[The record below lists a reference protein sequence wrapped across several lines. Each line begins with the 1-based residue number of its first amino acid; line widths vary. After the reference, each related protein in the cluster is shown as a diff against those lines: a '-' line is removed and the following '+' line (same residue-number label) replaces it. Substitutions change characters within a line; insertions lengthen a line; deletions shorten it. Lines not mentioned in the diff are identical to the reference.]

1 MSETD
6 VQKVKKQFRIFG
18 NSPLLNRAIDIAI
31 RVAKTDASVLIVG
44 ESGAGK
50 DVFSRII
57 HQYSNRK
64 QKKYIAVNCA
74 AIPEGTIESELFGHV
89 KGSFTGAE
97 RDRRGYFAEADNGT
111 IFLDEVGELPY
122 TMQAKLLR
130 VIENGE
136 FLPVGASTAVKVDV
150 RIVAATNVNL
160 LKAVEQGRFR
170 SDLYYR
176 LNQIN
181 ITVPSLR
188 ERQEDIPLLFRYFC
202 SELAEKYNI
211 PRISLSP
218 EAVDYL
224 KTYPWR
230 GNVRELKN
238 IAERISLLEMNRE
251 IDEQRLKTYIPPMER
266 LPIVVQSDS
275 VCNENDDIVNIV
287 LQNKKDIEDL
297 KAEVV
302 RLKSV
307 IVNMFNS
314 STHSPLLSAPLSETD
329 NEMVIDYPEEHTKKP
344 ETVNLRDLEKQAIIA
359 ALERNGGKRSAAA
372 KELGFSE
379 RTLYRKMID
388 YDLNKKK

>member
-1 MSETD
+1 MTETD
-6 VQKVKKQFRIFG
+6 IQKVKRQFRIFG
-18 NSPLLNRAIDIAI
+18 DSPLLNKAIEIAI

-57 HQYSNRK
+57 HQNSDRK

-97 RDRRGYFAEADNGT
+97 RDRKGYFAEADKGT

-130 VIENGE
+130 VLENGE
-136 FLPVGASTAVKVDV
+136 FLPVGASSAVKVDV
-150 RIVAATNVNL
+150 RIIAATNVNL

-181 ITVPSLR
+181 INVPSLR
-188 ERQEDIPLLFRYFC
+188 ERQEDIPILFRFFC
-202 SELAEKYNI
+202 SELADKYNI
-211 PRISLSP
+211 PRISLTP
-218 EAVDYL
+218 QALEYL
-224 KTYPWR
+224 KSYPWR

-238 IAERISLLEMNRE
+238 IAERMSLLEMNRE
-251 IDEQRLKTYIPPMER
+251 VDIQTLKTYIPPIER
-266 LPIVVQSDS
+266 LPVLFKSEEASADASDIIS
-275 VCNENDDIVNIV
+275 IV
-287 LQNKKDIEDL
+287 LQNKKDIEEL
-297 KAEVV
+297 KEEIVK
-302 RLKSV
+302 LKSV
-307 IVNMFNS
+307 VLGMFNS
-314 STHSPLLSAPLSETD
+314 STNTTMINPPSDNRHS
-329 NEMVIDYPEEHTKKP
+329 EMVIDCPEENVKKDTP
-344 ETVNLRDLEKQAIIA
+344 VSLREMEKNAIIA
-359 ALERNGGKRSAAA
+359 ALERNNGKRSAAA

-388 YDLNKKK
+388 YDLNKKQ

>member
-1 MSETD
+1 MTETD
-6 VQKVKKQFRIFG
+6 IQKVKRQFRIFG
-18 NSPLLNRAIDIAI
+18 DSPLLNKAIEIAI

-57 HQYSNRK
+57 HQNSDRK

-97 RDRRGYFAEADNGT
+97 RDRKGYFAEADKGT

-130 VIENGE
+130 VLENGE
-136 FLPVGASTAVKVDV
+136 FLPVGASSAVKVDV
-150 RIVAATNVNL
+150 RIIAATNVNL

-181 ITVPSLR
+181 INVPSLR
-188 ERQEDIPLLFRYFC
+188 ERQEDIPILFRFFC
-202 SELAEKYNI
+202 SELADKYNI
-211 PRISLSP
+211 PRISLTP
-218 EAVDYL
+218 QALEYL
-224 KTYPWR
+224 KSYPWR

-238 IAERISLLEMNRE
+238 IAERMSLLEMNRE
-251 IDEQRLKTYIPPMER
+251 VDIQTLKTYIPPIER
-266 LPIVVQSDS
+266 LPVLFKSEEASADASDIIS
-275 VCNENDDIVNIV
+275 IV
-287 LQNKKDIEDL
+287 LQSKKDIEEL
-297 KAEVV
+297 KEEIV

-307 IVNMFNS
+307 VLGMFNS
-314 STHSPLLSAPLSETD
+314 STNTTMINPPSDNRHS
-329 NEMVIDYPEEHTKKP
+329 EMVIDCPEENVKKDTP
-344 ETVNLRDLEKQAIIA
+344 VSLREMEKNAIIA
-359 ALERNGGKRSAAA
+359 ALERNNGKRSAVA

-388 YDLNKKK
+388 YDLNKKQ

>member
-1 MSETD
+1 MPKVD
-6 VQKVKKQFRIFG
+6 VQTVKKQFRIFG
-18 NSPLLNRAIDIAI
+18 DSPLLNRAIDIAI

-50 DVFSRII
+50 DVFSKII
-57 HQYSNRK
+57 HQNSSRK
-64 QKKYIAVNCA
+64 QRKYIAVNCA

-97 RDRRGYFAEADNGT
+97 KDRRGYFAEADKGT

-136 FLPVGASTAVKVDV
+136 FLPVGASSAVKVDV

-181 ITVPSLR
+181 ISVPSLR
-188 ERQEDIPLLFRYFC
+188 ERKDDIPLLFRYFC
-202 SELAEKYNI
+202 SEISEKYNI
-211 PRISLSP
+211 PRINLSSD
-218 EAVDYL
+218 ALTYL
-224 KTYPWR
+224 SNYPWR
-230 GNVRELKN
+230 GNIRELKN
-238 IAERISLLEMNRE
+238 IAERISLLEMDRE
-251 IDEQRLKTYIPPMER
+251 IDVVKLKTYIPPIES
-266 LPIVVQSDS
+266 LLVPIESGEYYDDK
-275 VCNENDDIVNIV
+275 DDIIRII
-287 LQNKKDIEDL
+287 LQNKKDIEEL
-297 KAEVV
+297 KEEVHK
-302 RLKSV
+302 LKSV
-307 IVNMFNS
+307 VIGLFNS
-314 STHSPLLSAPLSETD
+314 SSSTAMLVPPTEEEVTET
-329 NEMVIDYPEEHTKKP
+329 VIDYPEETVKK
-344 ETVNLRDLEKQAIIA
+344 EESVNLRELEKKAIIA

-379 RTLYRKMID
+379 RTLYRKMIE
-388 YDLNKKK
+388 YDLNTKR

>member
-1 MSETD
+1 MPKVD
-6 VQKVKKQFRIFG
+6 VQTVKKQFRIFG
-18 NSPLLNRAIDIAI
+18 DSPLLNRAIDIAI

-50 DVFSRII
+50 DVFSKII
-57 HQYSNRK
+57 HQNSSRK
-64 QKKYIAVNCA
+64 QRKYIAVNCA

-97 RDRRGYFAEADNGT
+97 KDRRGYFAEADKGT

-136 FLPVGASTAVKVDV
+136 FLPVGASSAVKVDV

-181 ITVPSLR
+181 ISVPSLR
-188 ERQEDIPLLFRYFC
+188 ERKDDIPLLFRYFC
-202 SELAEKYNI
+202 SEISEKYNI
-211 PRISLSP
+211 PRINLSSD
-218 EAVDYL
+218 ALTYL
-224 KTYPWR
+224 SNYPWR
-230 GNVRELKN
+230 GNIRELKN
-238 IAERISLLEMNRE
+238 IAERISLLEMDRE
-251 IDEQRLKTYIPPMER
+251 IDVVKLKTYIPPIES
-266 LPIVVQSDS
+266 LPVPIESGEYYDDK
-275 VCNENDDIVNIV
+275 DDIIRII
-287 LQNKKDIEDL
+287 LQNKKDIEEL
-297 KAEVV
+297 KEEVHK
-302 RLKSV
+302 LKSV
-307 IVNMFNS
+307 VIGLFNS
-314 STHSPLLSAPLSETD
+314 SSSTAMLVPPTEEEVPET
-329 NEMVIDYPEEHTKKP
+329 VIDYPEETVKK
-344 ETVNLRDLEKQAIIA
+344 EESVNLRELEKKAIIA

-379 RTLYRKMID
+379 RTLYRKMIE
-388 YDLNKKK
+388 YDLNTKR

>member
-1 MSETD
+1 MSGVD
-6 VQKVKKQFRIFG
+6 VQTVKKQFRIFG
-18 NSPLLNRAIDIAI
+18 DSPLLNRAIDIAI

-50 DVFSRII
+50 DAFSKII
-57 HQYSNRK
+57 HQNSSRK
-64 QKKYIAVNCA
+64 QRKYIAVNCA

-97 RDRRGYFAEADNGT
+97 KDRRGYFAEADKGT

-136 FLPVGASTAVKVDV
+136 FLPVGASSAVKVDV

-181 ITVPSLR
+181 ISVPSLR
-188 ERQEDIPLLFRYFC
+188 ERKDDIPLLFRYFC
-202 SELAEKYNI
+202 SEISEKYNI
-211 PRISLSP
+211 PRINLSSD
-218 EAVDYL
+218 ALTYL
-224 KTYPWR
+224 SNYPWR
-230 GNVRELKN
+230 GNIRELKN
-238 IAERISLLEMNRE
+238 IAERISLLEMDRE
-251 IDEQRLKTYIPPMER
+251 IDVVKLKTYIPPIES
-266 LPIVVQSDS
+266 LPVPIESEEYYDDK
-275 VCNENDDIVNIV
+275 DDIIRII
-287 LQNKKDIEDL
+287 LQNKKDIEEL
-297 KAEVV
+297 KEEVHK
-302 RLKSV
+302 LKSV
-307 IVNMFNS
+307 VIGLFNS
-314 STHSPLLSAPLSETD
+314 SSSTAMLVPPTEEEVTET
-329 NEMVIDYPEEHTKKP
+329 VIDYPEETVKK
-344 ETVNLRDLEKQAIIA
+344 EESVNLRELEKKAIIA

-379 RTLYRKMID
+379 RTLYRKIIE
-388 YDLNKKK
+388 YDLNTKR

>member
-1 MSETD
+1 MSKVD
-6 VQKVKKQFRIFG
+6 VQTVKKQFRIFG
-18 NSPLLNRAIDIAI
+18 DSPLLNRAIDIAI

-50 DVFSRII
+50 DAFSKII
-57 HQYSNRK
+57 HQNSSRK
-64 QKKYIAVNCA
+64 QRKYIAVNCA

-97 RDRRGYFAEADNGT
+97 KDRRGYFAEADKGT

-136 FLPVGASTAVKVDV
+136 FLPVGASSAVKVDV

-181 ITVPSLR
+181 ISVPSLR
-188 ERQEDIPLLFRYFC
+188 ERKDDIPLLFRYFC
-202 SELAEKYNI
+202 SEISEKYNI
-211 PRISLSP
+211 PRINLSSD
-218 EAVDYL
+218 ALTYL
-224 KTYPWR
+224 SNYPWL
-230 GNVRELKN
+230 GNIRELKN
-238 IAERISLLEMNRE
+238 IAERISLLEMDRE
-251 IDEQRLKTYIPPMER
+251 IDVVKLKTYIPPIES
-266 LPIVVQSDS
+266 LPVPIESEEYYDDK
-275 VCNENDDIVNIV
+275 DDIIRII
-287 LQNKKDIEDL
+287 LQNKKDIEEL
-297 KAEVV
+297 KEEVHK
-302 RLKSV
+302 LKSV
-307 IVNMFNS
+307 VIGLFNS
-314 STHSPLLSAPLSETD
+314 SSSTAMLVPPTEEEVTET
-329 NEMVIDYPEEHTKKP
+329 VIDYPEETVKK
-344 ETVNLRDLEKQAIIA
+344 EESVNLRELEKKAIIA

-388 YDLNKKK
+388 YDLNTKR

>member
-1 MSETD
+1 MSEID
-6 VQKVKKQFRIFG
+6 IQKVKKQFRIFG
-18 NSPLLNRAIDIAI
+18 DSPLLNRAIDIAL

-57 HQYSNRK
+57 HQNSTRK
-64 QKKYIAVNCA
+64 QRKYIAVNCA

-97 RDRRGYFAEADNGT
+97 RDRKGYFAEADNGT

-130 VIENGE
+130 VLENGE
-136 FLPVGASTAVKVDV
+136 FLPVGASNTVRVNV
-150 RIVAATNVNL
+150 RIIAATNVNL

-188 ERQEDIPLLFRYFC
+188 QRGEDIPLLFRFFC
-202 SELAEKYNI
+202 SELAEKYNF
-211 PRISLSP
+211 PRISLTP

-224 KTYPWR
+224 KNYPWR

-238 IAERISLLEMNRE
+238 IAERISLLEINRE
-251 IDEQRLKTYIPPMER
+251 VDVERLRTYIPPIER
-266 LPIVVQSDS
+266 LPMVIEAD
-275 VCNENDDIVNIV
+275 ETGFAADDLISAV
-287 LQNKKDIEDL
+287 LQNRKDIEEL
-297 KAEVV
+297 KEEIHK
-302 RLKSV
+302 LKSV
-307 IVNMFNS
+307 IISMLNS
-314 STHSPLLSAPLSETD
+314 SPASAMITPPSHSQPAET
-329 NEMVIDYPEEHTKKP
+329 VIDYPEEGVK
-344 ETVNLRDLEKQAIIA
+344 EESSVNLRDLEKKAIIS
-359 ALERNGGKRSAAA
+359 ALERSGGKRAVAA

-379 RTLYRKMID
+379 RTLYRKMKD
-388 YDLNKKK
+388 YDLNKNE

>member
-1 MSETD
+1 MSGVD
-6 VQKVKKQFRIFG
+6 VQTVKKQFRIFG
-18 NSPLLNRAIDIAI
+18 DSPLLNRAIDIAI

-50 DVFSRII
+50 DVFSKII
-57 HQYSNRK
+57 HQNSSRK
-64 QKKYIAVNCA
+64 QRKYIAVNCA

-97 RDRRGYFAEADNGT
+97 KDRRGYFAEADKGT

-136 FLPVGASTAVKVDV
+136 FLPVGASSAVKVDV

-181 ITVPSLR
+181 ISVPSLR
-188 ERQEDIPLLFRYFC
+188 ERKDDIPLLFRYFC
-202 SELAEKYNI
+202 SEISEKYNI
-211 PRISLSP
+211 PRINLSSD
-218 EAVDYL
+218 ALTYL
-224 KTYPWR
+224 SNYPWR
-230 GNVRELKN
+230 GNIRELKN
-238 IAERISLLEMNRE
+238 IAERISLLEMDRE
-251 IDEQRLKTYIPPMER
+251 IDVVKLKTYIPPIES
-266 LPIVVQSDS
+266 LPVPIESGEYYDDK
-275 VCNENDDIVNIV
+275 DDIIRII
-287 LQNKKDIEDL
+287 LQNKKDIEEL
-297 KAEVV
+297 KEEVHK
-302 RLKSV
+302 LKSV
-307 IVNMFNS
+307 VIGLFNS
-314 STHSPLLSAPLSETD
+314 SSSTAMLVPPTEEEVPET
-329 NEMVIDYPEEHTKKP
+329 VIDYPEETVKK
-344 ETVNLRDLEKQAIIA
+344 EESVNLRELEKKAIIA

-379 RTLYRKMID
+379 RTLYRKMIE
-388 YDLNKKK
+388 YDLNTKR

>member
-1 MSETD
+1 MSKVD
-6 VQKVKKQFRIFG
+6 VQTVKKQFRIFG
-18 NSPLLNRAIDIAI
+18 DSPLLNRAIDIAI

-50 DVFSRII
+50 DAFSKII
-57 HQYSNRK
+57 HQNSSRK
-64 QKKYIAVNCA
+64 QRKYIAVNCA

-97 RDRRGYFAEADNGT
+97 KDRRGYFAEADKGT

-136 FLPVGASTAVKVDV
+136 FLPVGASSAVKVDV

-181 ITVPSLR
+181 ISVPSLR
-188 ERQEDIPLLFRYFC
+188 ERKDDIPLLFRYFC
-202 SELAEKYNI
+202 SEISEKYNI
-211 PRISLSP
+211 PRINLSSD
-218 EAVDYL
+218 ALTYL
-224 KTYPWR
+224 SNYPWR
-230 GNVRELKN
+230 GNIRELKN
-238 IAERISLLEMNRE
+238 IAERISLLEMDRE
-251 IDEQRLKTYIPPMER
+251 IDVVKLKTYIPPIES
-266 LPIVVQSDS
+266 LPVPIESEEYYDDK
-275 VCNENDDIVNIV
+275 DDIIRII
-287 LQNKKDIEDL
+287 LQNKKDIEEL
-297 KAEVV
+297 KEEVHK
-302 RLKSV
+302 LKSV
-307 IVNMFNS
+307 VIGLFNS
-314 STHSPLLSAPLSETD
+314 SSSTAMLVPPTEEEVTET
-329 NEMVIDYPEEHTKKP
+329 VIDYPEETVKK
-344 ETVNLRDLEKQAIIA
+344 EESVNLRELEKKAIIA

-379 RTLYRKMID
+379 RTLYRKMIE
-388 YDLNKKK
+388 YDLNAKR

>member
-1 MSETD
+1 MTETD
-6 VQKVKKQFRIFG
+6 IQKVKRQFRIFG
-18 NSPLLNRAIDIAI
+18 DSPLLNKAIEIAI

-57 HQYSNRK
+57 HQNSDRK

-97 RDRRGYFAEADNGT
+97 RDRKGYFAEADKGT

-130 VIENGE
+130 VLENGE
-136 FLPVGASTAVKVDV
+136 FLPVGASSAVKVDV
-150 RIVAATNVNL
+150 RIIAATNVNL

-181 ITVPSLR
+181 INVPSLR
-188 ERQEDIPLLFRYFC
+188 ERQEDIPILFRFFC
-202 SELAEKYNI
+202 SELADKYNI
-211 PRISLSP
+211 PRISLTP
-218 EAVDYL
+218 QALEYL
-224 KTYPWR
+224 KSYPWR

-238 IAERISLLEMNRE
+238 IAERMSLLEMNRE
-251 IDEQRLKTYIPPMER
+251 VDIQTLKTYIPPIER
-266 LPIVVQSDS
+266 LPVLFKSEEASADASDIIS
-275 VCNENDDIVNIV
+275 IV
-287 LQNKKDIEDL
+287 LQNKKDIEEL
-297 KAEVV
+297 KEEIV

-307 IVNMFNS
+307 VLGMFNS
-314 STHSPLLSAPLSETD
+314 STNATMINPPSDNRHS
-329 NEMVIDYPEEHTKKP
+329 EMVIDCPEENVKKDTP
-344 ETVNLRDLEKQAIIA
+344 VRLREMEKNAIIA
-359 ALERNGGKRSAAA
+359 ALERNNGKRSAAA

-388 YDLNKKK
+388 YDLNKKQ

>member
-1 MSETD
+1 MSKVD
-6 VQKVKKQFRIFG
+6 VQTVKKQFRIFG
-18 NSPLLNRAIDIAI
+18 DSPLLNRAIDIAI

-50 DVFSRII
+50 DAFSKII
-57 HQYSNRK
+57 HQNSSRK
-64 QKKYIAVNCA
+64 QRKYIAVNCA

-97 RDRRGYFAEADNGT
+97 KDRRGYFAEADKGT

-136 FLPVGASTAVKVDV
+136 FLPVGASSAVKVDV

-181 ITVPSLR
+181 ISVPSLR
-188 ERQEDIPLLFRYFC
+188 ERKDDIPLLFRYFC
-202 SELAEKYNI
+202 SEISEKYNI
-211 PRISLSP
+211 PRINLSSD
-218 EAVDYL
+218 ALTYL
-224 KTYPWR
+224 SNYPWR
-230 GNVRELKN
+230 GNIRELKN
-238 IAERISLLEMNRE
+238 IAERISLLEMDRE
-251 IDEQRLKTYIPPMER
+251 IDVVKLKTYIPPIES
-266 LPIVVQSDS
+266 LPIPIESEEYSDDK
-275 VCNENDDIVNIV
+275 DDIIRII
-287 LQNKKDIEDL
+287 LQNKKDIEEL
-297 KAEVV
+297 KEEVHK
-302 RLKSV
+302 LKSV
-307 IVNMFNS
+307 VIGLFNS
-314 STHSPLLSAPLSETD
+314 SSSTAMLVPPTEEEVTET
-329 NEMVIDYPEEHTKKP
+329 VIDYPEETVKK
-344 ETVNLRDLEKQAIIA
+344 EESVNLRELEKKAIIA

-379 RTLYRKMID
+379 RTLYRKMIE
-388 YDLNKKK
+388 YDLNTKR

>member
-1 MSETD
+1 MTETD
-6 VQKVKKQFRIFG
+6 IQKVKRQFRIFG
-18 NSPLLNRAIDIAI
+18 DSPLLDKAIEIAI

-57 HQYSNRK
+57 HQNSDRK

-97 RDRRGYFAEADNGT
+97 RDRKGYFAEADKGT

-130 VIENGE
+130 VLENGE
-136 FLPVGASTAVKVDV
+136 FLPVGASSAVKVDV
-150 RIVAATNVNL
+150 RIIAATNVNL

-181 ITVPSLR
+181 INVPSLR
-188 ERQEDIPLLFRYFC
+188 ERQEDSPILFRFFC
-202 SELAEKYNI
+202 SELADKYNI
-211 PRISLSP
+211 PRISLTP
-218 EAVDYL
+218 QALEYL
-224 KTYPWR
+224 KSYPWR

-238 IAERISLLEMNRE
+238 IAERMSLLEMNRE
-251 IDEQRLKTYIPPMER
+251 VDIQTLKTYIPPIER
-266 LPIVVQSDS
+266 LPVLFKSEEASADASDIIS
-275 VCNENDDIVNIV
+275 IV
-287 LQNKKDIEDL
+287 LQNKKDIEEL
-297 KAEVV
+297 KEEIVK
-302 RLKSV
+302 LKSV
-307 IVNMFNS
+307 VLGMFNS
-314 STHSPLLSAPLSETD
+314 STNTTMINPPSDNRHS
-329 NEMVIDYPEEHTKKP
+329 EMVIDCPEENVKKDTP
-344 ETVNLRDLEKQAIIA
+344 VSLREMEKNAIIA
-359 ALERNGGKRSAAA
+359 ALERNNGKRSAAA

-388 YDLNKKK
+388 YDLNKKQ

>member
-1 MSETD
+1 MTETD
-6 VQKVKKQFRIFG
+6 IQKVKRQFRIFG
-18 NSPLLNRAIDIAI
+18 DSPLLNKAIEIAI

-57 HQYSNRK
+57 HQNSDRK

-97 RDRRGYFAEADNGT
+97 RDRKGYFAEADKGT

-130 VIENGE
+130 VLENGE
-136 FLPVGASTAVKVDV
+136 FLPVGASSAVKVDV
-150 RIVAATNVNL
+150 RIIAATNVNL

-181 ITVPSLR
+181 INVPSLR
-188 ERQEDIPLLFRYFC
+188 ERQEDIPILFRFFC
-202 SELAEKYNI
+202 SELADKYNI
-211 PRISLSP
+211 PRISLTP
-218 EAVDYL
+218 QALEYL
-224 KTYPWR
+224 KSYPWR

-238 IAERISLLEMNRE
+238 IAERMSLLEMNRE
-251 IDEQRLKTYIPPMER
+251 VDIQTLKTYIPPIER
-266 LPIVVQSDS
+266 LPVLFKSEEASADASDIIS
-275 VCNENDDIVNIV
+275 IV
-287 LQNKKDIEDL
+287 LQNKKDIEEL
-297 KAEVV
+297 KEEIV

-307 IVNMFNS
+307 VLGMFNS
-314 STHSPLLSAPLSETD
+314 STNTTMINPPSDNRHS
-329 NEMVIDYPEEHTKKP
+329 EMVIDCPEENVKKDTP
-344 ETVNLRDLEKQAIIA
+344 VSLREMEKNAIIA
-359 ALERNGGKRSAAA
+359 ALERNNGKRSAVA
-372 KELGFSE
+372 KDLGFSE

-388 YDLNKKK
+388 YDLNKKQ

>member
-1 MSETD
+1 MSKVD
-6 VQKVKKQFRIFG
+6 VQTVKKQFRIFG
-18 NSPLLNRAIDIAI
+18 DSPLLNRAIDIAI

-50 DVFSRII
+50 DAFSKII
-57 HQYSNRK
+57 HQNSSRNQR
-64 QKKYIAVNCA
+64 KYIAVNCA

-97 RDRRGYFAEADNGT
+97 KDRRGYFAEADKGT

-136 FLPVGASTAVKVDV
+136 FLPVGASSAVKVDV

-181 ITVPSLR
+181 ISVPSLR
-188 ERQEDIPLLFRYFC
+188 ERKDDIPLLFRYFC
-202 SELAEKYNI
+202 SEISEKYNI
-211 PRISLSP
+211 PRINLSSD
-218 EAVDYL
+218 ALTYL
-224 KTYPWR
+224 SNYPWR
-230 GNVRELKN
+230 GNIRELKN
-238 IAERISLLEMNRE
+238 IAERISLLEMDRE
-251 IDEQRLKTYIPPMER
+251 IDVVKLKTYIPPIES
-266 LPIVVQSDS
+266 LPVPIESEEYYDDK
-275 VCNENDDIVNIV
+275 DDIIRII
-287 LQNKKDIEDL
+287 LQNKNDIEEL
-297 KAEVV
+297 KEEVHK
-302 RLKSV
+302 LKSV
-307 IVNMFNS
+307 VIGLFNS
-314 STHSPLLSAPLSETD
+314 SSSTAMLVPPTEEEVPET
-329 NEMVIDYPEEHTKKP
+329 VIDYPEETVKK
-344 ETVNLRDLEKQAIIA
+344 EESVNLRELEKKAIIA

-379 RTLYRKMID
+379 RTLYRKMIE
-388 YDLNKKK
+388 YDLNTKR

>member
-1 MSETD
+1 MSKVD
-6 VQKVKKQFRIFG
+6 VQTVKKQFRIFG
-18 NSPLLNRAIDIAI
+18 DSPLLNRAIDIAI

-50 DVFSRII
+50 DVFSKII
-57 HQYSNRK
+57 HQNSSRK
-64 QKKYIAVNCA
+64 QRKYIAVNCA

-97 RDRRGYFAEADNGT
+97 KDRRGYFAEADKGT

-136 FLPVGASTAVKVDV
+136 FLPVGASSAVKVDV

-181 ITVPSLR
+181 ISVPSLR
-188 ERQEDIPLLFRYFC
+188 ERKDDIPLLFRYFC
-202 SELAEKYNI
+202 SEISEKYNI
-211 PRISLSP
+211 PRINLSSD
-218 EAVDYL
+218 ALTYL
-224 KTYPWR
+224 SNYPWR
-230 GNVRELKN
+230 GNIRELKN
-238 IAERISLLEMNRE
+238 IAERISLLEMDRE
-251 IDEQRLKTYIPPMER
+251 IDVVKLKTYIPPIES
-266 LPIVVQSDS
+266 LPVPIESGEYYDDK
-275 VCNENDDIVNIV
+275 DDIIRII
-287 LQNKKDIEDL
+287 LQNKKDIEEL
-297 KAEVV
+297 KEEVHK
-302 RLKSV
+302 LKSV
-307 IVNMFNS
+307 VIRLFNS
-314 STHSPLLSAPLSETD
+314 SSSTAMLVPPTEEEVPET
-329 NEMVIDYPEEHTKKP
+329 VIDYPEETVKK
-344 ETVNLRDLEKQAIIA
+344 EESVNLRELEKKAIIA

-379 RTLYRKMID
+379 RTLYRKMIE
-388 YDLNKKK
+388 YDLNTKR

>member
-224 KTYPWR
+224 KSYPWR

-314 STHSPLLSAPLSETD
+314 STHSPLLSAPLSETE

-344 ETVNLRDLEKQAIIA
+344 ETVNLRDLEKQAIIS

>member
-1 MSETD
+1 MSEID

-18 NSPLLNRAIDIAI
+18 ESPLLNKAIDIAL

-57 HQYSNRK
+57 HQNSTRK
-64 QKKYIAVNCA
+64 QHKYIAVNCA

-97 RDRRGYFAEADNGT
+97 RDRKGYFAEADKGT

-130 VIENGE
+130 VLENGE
-136 FLPVGASTAVKVDV
+136 FLPVGASNPAKVDV
-150 RIVAATNVNL
+150 RIIAATNVNL

-188 ERQEDIPLLFRYFC
+188 QRPEDIPLLFRFFC
-202 SELAEKYNI
+202 SELAEKYNF
-211 PRISLSP
+211 PRISLTT
-218 EAVDYL
+218 EATDYL
-224 KTYPWR
+224 KAYPWR

-238 IAERISLLEMNRE
+238 IAERVSLLEISRE
-251 IDEQRLKTYIPPMER
+251 VGVDRLKTYIPPIER
-266 LPIVVQSDS
+266 LPMVIEAEQTGFAA
-275 VCNENDDIVNIV
+275 DDLISAV
-287 LQNKKDIEDL
+287 LQNRKDIEEL
-297 KAEVV
+297 KEEIV

-307 IVNMFNS
+307 IISMLSGTN
-314 STHSPLLSAPLSETD
+314 HSAMLTAPQTNETI
-329 NEMVIDYPEEHTKKP
+329 ETVIDYPEEGIKE
-344 ETVNLRDLEKQAIIA
+344 ETSVNLTELERKAIIA
-359 ALERNGGKRSAAA
+359 ALERNNGKRSAAA

-379 RTLYRKMID
+379 RTLYRKMKD
-388 YDLNKKK
+388 YDLNKKD

>member
-1 MSETD
+1 MTETD
-6 VQKVKKQFRIFG
+6 IQKVKRQFRIFG
-18 NSPLLNRAIDIAI
+18 DSPLLNKAIEIAI

-57 HQYSNRK
+57 HQNSDRK

-97 RDRRGYFAEADNGT
+97 RDRKGYFAEADKGT

-130 VIENGE
+130 VLETGE
-136 FLPVGASTAVKVDV
+136 FLPVGASSAVKVDV
-150 RIVAATNVNL
+150 RIIAATNVNL

-181 ITVPSLR
+181 INVPSLR
-188 ERQEDIPLLFRYFC
+188 ERQEDIPILFRFFC
-202 SELAEKYNI
+202 SELADKYNI
-211 PRISLSP
+211 PRISLTP
-218 EAVDYL
+218 QALEYL
-224 KTYPWR
+224 KSYPWR

-238 IAERISLLEMNRE
+238 IAERMSLLEMNRE
-251 IDEQRLKTYIPPMER
+251 VDIQTLKTYIPPIER
-266 LPIVVQSDS
+266 LPVLFKSEEASADASDIIS
-275 VCNENDDIVNIV
+275 IV
-287 LQNKKDIEDL
+287 LQNKKDIEEL
-297 KAEVV
+297 KEEIV

-307 IVNMFNS
+307 VLGMFNS
-314 STHSPLLSAPLSETD
+314 STNTTMINPPSDNRHS
-329 NEMVIDYPEEHTKKP
+329 EMVIDCPEENVKKDTP
-344 ETVNLRDLEKQAIIA
+344 VSLREMEKNAIIA
-359 ALERNGGKRSAAA
+359 ALERNNGKRSAAA

-388 YDLNKKK
+388 YDLNKKQ

>member
-1 MSETD
+1 MTETD
-6 VQKVKKQFRIFG
+6 IQKVKRQFRIFG
-18 NSPLLNRAIDIAI
+18 DSPLLNKAIEIAI

-57 HQYSNRK
+57 HQNSDRK

-97 RDRRGYFAEADNGT
+97 RDRKGYFAEADKGT

-130 VIENGE
+130 VLENGE
-136 FLPVGASTAVKVDV
+136 FLPVGASSAVKVDV
-150 RIVAATNVNL
+150 RIIAATNVNL

-181 ITVPSLR
+181 INVPSLR
-188 ERQEDIPLLFRYFC
+188 ERQEDIPILFRFFC
-202 SELAEKYNI
+202 SELADKYNI
-211 PRISLSP
+211 PRISLTP
-218 EAVDYL
+218 QALEYL
-224 KTYPWR
+224 KSYPWR

-238 IAERISLLEMNRE
+238 IAERMSLLEMNRE
-251 IDEQRLKTYIPPMER
+251 VDIQTLKTYIPPIER
-266 LPIVVQSDS
+266 LPVLFKSEEASADASDIIS
-275 VCNENDDIVNIV
+275 IV
-287 LQNKKDIEDL
+287 LQNKKDIEEL
-297 KAEVV
+297 KEEIVK
-302 RLKSV
+302 LKSV
-307 IVNMFNS
+307 VLGMFNS
-314 STHSPLLSAPLSETD
+314 STNTTMINPPSDNRHS
-329 NEMVIDYPEEHTKKP
+329 EMVIDCPEENVKKDIP
-344 ETVNLRDLEKQAIIA
+344 VSLREMEKNAIIA
-359 ALERNGGKRSAAA
+359 ALERNNGKRSAAA

-388 YDLNKKK
+388 YDLNKKQ

>member
-1 MSETD
+1 MSGVD
-6 VQKVKKQFRIFG
+6 VQTVKKQFRIFG
-18 NSPLLNRAIDIAI
+18 DSPLLNRAIDIAI

-50 DVFSRII
+50 DVFSKII
-57 HQYSNRK
+57 HQNSSRK
-64 QKKYIAVNCA
+64 QRKYIAVNCA

-97 RDRRGYFAEADNGT
+97 KDRRGYFAEADKGT

-136 FLPVGASTAVKVDV
+136 FLPVGASSAVKVDV

-181 ITVPSLR
+181 ISVPSLR
-188 ERQEDIPLLFRYFC
+188 ERKDDIPLLFRYFC
-202 SELAEKYNI
+202 SEISEKYNI
-211 PRISLSP
+211 PRINLSSD
-218 EAVDYL
+218 ALTYL
-224 KTYPWR
+224 SNYPWR
-230 GNVRELKN
+230 GNIRELKN
-238 IAERISLLEMNRE
+238 IAERISLLEMDRE
-251 IDEQRLKTYIPPMER
+251 IDVVKLKTYIPPIES
-266 LPIVVQSDS
+266 LPVPIESEEYYNDK
-275 VCNENDDIVNIV
+275 DDIIRII
-287 LQNKKDIEDL
+287 LQNKKDIEEL
-297 KAEVV
+297 KEEVHK
-302 RLKSV
+302 LKSV
-307 IVNMFNS
+307 VIGLFNS
-314 STHSPLLSAPLSETD
+314 SSSTAMLVPPTEEEVPET
-329 NEMVIDYPEEHTKKP
+329 VIDYPEETVKK
-344 ETVNLRDLEKQAIIA
+344 EESVNLRELEKKAIIA

-379 RTLYRKMID
+379 RTLYRKMIE
-388 YDLNKKK
+388 YDLNTKR

>member
-1 MSETD
+1 MSGVD
-6 VQKVKKQFRIFG
+6 VQTVKKQFRIFG
-18 NSPLLNRAIDIAI
+18 DSPLLNRAIDIAI

-50 DVFSRII
+50 DVFSKII
-57 HQYSNRK
+57 HQNSSRK
-64 QKKYIAVNCA
+64 QRKYIAVNCA

-97 RDRRGYFAEADNGT
+97 KDRRGYFAEADKGT

-136 FLPVGASTAVKVDV
+136 FLPVGASSTVKVDV

-181 ITVPSLR
+181 ISVPSLR
-188 ERQEDIPLLFRYFC
+188 ERKDDIPLLFRYFC
-202 SELAEKYNI
+202 SEISEKYNI
-211 PRISLSP
+211 PRINLSSD
-218 EAVDYL
+218 ALTYL
-224 KTYPWR
+224 SNYPWR
-230 GNVRELKN
+230 GNIRELKN
-238 IAERISLLEMNRE
+238 IAERISLLEMDRE
-251 IDEQRLKTYIPPMER
+251 IDVVKLKTYIPPIES
-266 LPIVVQSDS
+266 LPVPIESEEYYDDK
-275 VCNENDDIVNIV
+275 DDIIRII
-287 LQNKKDIEDL
+287 LQNKKDIEEL
-297 KAEVV
+297 KEEVHK
-302 RLKSV
+302 LKSV
-307 IVNMFNS
+307 VIGLFNS
-314 STHSPLLSAPLSETD
+314 SSSTAMLVPPTEEEVTET
-329 NEMVIDYPEEHTKKP
+329 VIDYPEETVKK
-344 ETVNLRDLEKQAIIA
+344 EESVNLRELEKKAIIA

-379 RTLYRKMID
+379 RTLYRKMIE
-388 YDLNKKK
+388 YDLNTKR

>member
-1 MSETD
+1 MTETD
-6 VQKVKKQFRIFG
+6 IQKVKRQFRIFG
-18 NSPLLNRAIDIAI
+18 DSPLLNKAIEIAI

-57 HQYSNRK
+57 HQNSDRK

-97 RDRRGYFAEADNGT
+97 RDRKGYFAEADKGT

-130 VIENGE
+130 VLENGE
-136 FLPVGASTAVKVDV
+136 FLPVGASSAVKVDV
-150 RIVAATNVNL
+150 RIIAATNVNL
-160 LKAVEQGRFR
+160 LKAVEHGRFR

-181 ITVPSLR
+181 INVPSLR
-188 ERQEDIPLLFRYFC
+188 ERQEDIPILFRFFC
-202 SELAEKYNI
+202 SELADKYNI
-211 PRISLSP
+211 PRISLTP
-218 EAVDYL
+218 QALEYL
-224 KTYPWR
+224 KSYPWR

-238 IAERISLLEMNRE
+238 IAERMSLLEMNRE
-251 IDEQRLKTYIPPMER
+251 VDIQTLKTYIPPIER
-266 LPIVVQSDS
+266 LPVLFKSEEASADASDIIS
-275 VCNENDDIVNIV
+275 IV
-287 LQNKKDIEDL
+287 LQNKKDIGEL
-297 KAEVV
+297 KEEIV

-307 IVNMFNS
+307 VLGMFNS
-314 STHSPLLSAPLSETD
+314 STNTTMINPPSDNRHS
-329 NEMVIDYPEEHTKKP
+329 EMVIDCPEENVKKDTP
-344 ETVNLRDLEKQAIIA
+344 VSLREMEKNAIIA
-359 ALERNGGKRSAAA
+359 ALERNNGKRSAAA

-388 YDLNKKK
+388 YDLNKKQ

>member
-1 MSETD
+1 MSKVD
-6 VQKVKKQFRIFG
+6 VQTVKKQFRIFG
-18 NSPLLNRAIDIAI
+18 DSPLLNRAIDIAI

-50 DVFSRII
+50 DVFSKII
-57 HQYSNRK
+57 HQNSSRK
-64 QKKYIAVNCA
+64 QRKYIAVNCA

-97 RDRRGYFAEADNGT
+97 KDRRGYFAEADKGT

-136 FLPVGASTAVKVDV
+136 FLPVGASSAVKVDV

-181 ITVPSLR
+181 ISVPSLR
-188 ERQEDIPLLFRYFC
+188 ERKDDIPLLFRYFC
-202 SELAEKYNI
+202 SEISEKYNI
-211 PRISLSP
+211 PRINLSSD
-218 EAVDYL
+218 ALTYL
-224 KTYPWR
+224 SNYPWR
-230 GNVRELKN
+230 GNIRELKN
-238 IAERISLLEMNRE
+238 IAERISLLEMDRE
-251 IDEQRLKTYIPPMER
+251 IDVVKLKTYIPPIES
-266 LPIVVQSDS
+266 LPVPIESEEYSDDK
-275 VCNENDDIVNIV
+275 DDIIRII
-287 LQNKKDIEDL
+287 LQNKKDIEKL
-297 KAEVV
+297 KEEVHK
-302 RLKSV
+302 LKSV
-307 IVNMFNS
+307 VIGLFNS
-314 STHSPLLSAPLSETD
+314 SSSTAMLVPPTEEEVTET
-329 NEMVIDYPEEHTKKP
+329 VIDYPEETVKK
-344 ETVNLRDLEKQAIIA
+344 EESVNLRELEKKAIIA

-379 RTLYRKMID
+379 RTLYRKMIE
-388 YDLNKKK
+388 YDLNTKR

>member
-1 MSETD
+1 MSGVD
-6 VQKVKKQFRIFG
+6 VQTVKKQFRIFG
-18 NSPLLNRAIDIAI
+18 DSPLLNRAIDIAI

-50 DVFSRII
+50 DAFSKII
-57 HQYSNRK
+57 HQNSSRK
-64 QKKYIAVNCA
+64 QRKYIAVNCA

-97 RDRRGYFAEADNGT
+97 KDRRGYFAEADKGT

-136 FLPVGASTAVKVDV
+136 FLPVGASSAVKVDV

-181 ITVPSLR
+181 ISVPSLR
-188 ERQEDIPLLFRYFC
+188 ERKDDIPLLFRYFC
-202 SELAEKYNI
+202 SEISEKYNI
-211 PRISLSP
+211 PKINLSSD
-218 EAVDYL
+218 ALTYL
-224 KTYPWR
+224 SNYPWR
-230 GNVRELKN
+230 GNIRELKN
-238 IAERISLLEMNRE
+238 IAERISLLEMDRE
-251 IDEQRLKTYIPPMER
+251 IDVVKLKTYIPPIES
-266 LPIVVQSDS
+266 LPVPIESEEYYDDK
-275 VCNENDDIVNIV
+275 DDIIRII
-287 LQNKKDIEDL
+287 LQNKKDIEEL
-297 KAEVV
+297 KEEVHK
-302 RLKSV
+302 LKSV
-307 IVNMFNS
+307 VIGLFNS
-314 STHSPLLSAPLSETD
+314 SSSTAMLVPPTEEEVTET
-329 NEMVIDYPEEHTKKP
+329 VIDYPEETVKK
-344 ETVNLRDLEKQAIIA
+344 EESVNLRELEKKAIIA

-379 RTLYRKMID
+379 RTLYRKMIE
-388 YDLNKKK
+388 YDLNTKR

>member
-1 MSETD
+1 MSRVD
-6 VQKVKKQFRIFG
+6 VQTVKKQFRIFG
-18 NSPLLNRAIDIAI
+18 DSPLLNRAIDIAI

-50 DVFSRII
+50 DVFSKII
-57 HQYSNRK
+57 HQNSSRK
-64 QKKYIAVNCA
+64 QRKYIAVNCA

-97 RDRRGYFAEADNGT
+97 KDRRGYFAEADKGT

-136 FLPVGASTAVKVDV
+136 FLPVGASSAVKVDV

-181 ITVPSLR
+181 ISVPSLR
-188 ERQEDIPLLFRYFC
+188 ERKDDIPLLFRYFC
-202 SELAEKYNI
+202 SEISEKYNI
-211 PRISLSP
+211 PRINLSSD
-218 EAVDYL
+218 ALAYL
-224 KTYPWR
+224 SNYPWR
-230 GNVRELKN
+230 GNIRELKN
-238 IAERISLLEMNRE
+238 IAERISLLEMDRE
-251 IDEQRLKTYIPPMER
+251 IDVVKLKTYIPPIES
-266 LPIVVQSDS
+266 LPVPIESEEYSDDK
-275 VCNENDDIVNIV
+275 DDIIRII
-287 LQNKKDIEDL
+287 LQNKKDIEEL
-297 KAEVV
+297 KEEVHK
-302 RLKSV
+302 LKSV
-307 IVNMFNS
+307 VIGLFNS
-314 STHSPLLSAPLSETD
+314 SSSTAMLVPPTEEEVPET
-329 NEMVIDYPEEHTKKP
+329 VIDYPEETVKK
-344 ETVNLRDLEKQAIIA
+344 EESVNLRELEKKAIIA

-379 RTLYRKMID
+379 RTLYRKMIE
-388 YDLNKKK
+388 YDLNTKR

>member
-1 MSETD
+1 MTETD
-6 VQKVKKQFRIFG
+6 IQKVKRQFRIFG
-18 NSPLLNRAIDIAI
+18 DSPLLNKAIEIAI

-57 HQYSNRK
+57 HQNSDRK

-97 RDRRGYFAEADNGT
+97 RDRKGYFAEADKGT

-130 VIENGE
+130 VLENGE
-136 FLPVGASTAVKVDV
+136 FLPVGASSAVKVDV
-150 RIVAATNVNL
+150 RIIAATNVNL

-181 ITVPSLR
+181 INVPSLR
-188 ERQEDIPLLFRYFC
+188 ERQEDIPILFRFFC
-202 SELAEKYNI
+202 SELADKYNI
-211 PRISLSP
+211 PRISLTP
-218 EAVDYL
+218 QALEYL
-224 KTYPWR
+224 KSYPWR

-238 IAERISLLEMNRE
+238 IAERMSLLEMNRE
-251 IDEQRLKTYIPPMER
+251 VDIQTLKTYIPLIER
-266 LPIVVQSDS
+266 LPVLFKSEEASADASDIIS
-275 VCNENDDIVNIV
+275 IV
-287 LQNKKDIEDL
+287 LQNKKDIEEL
-297 KAEVV
+297 KEEIV

-307 IVNMFNS
+307 VLGMFNS
-314 STHSPLLSAPLSETD
+314 STNTTMINPPSDNRHS
-329 NEMVIDYPEEHTKKP
+329 EMVIDCPEENVKKDTP
-344 ETVNLRDLEKQAIIA
+344 VSLREMEKNAIIA
-359 ALERNGGKRSAAA
+359 ALERNNGKRSAAA

-388 YDLNKKK
+388 YDLNKKQ

>member
-1 MSETD
+1 MSGVD
-6 VQKVKKQFRIFG
+6 VQTVKKQFRIFG
-18 NSPLLNRAIDIAI
+18 DSPLLNRAIDIAI

-50 DVFSRII
+50 DAFSKII
-57 HQYSNRK
+57 HQNSSRK
-64 QKKYIAVNCA
+64 QRKYIAVNCA

-97 RDRRGYFAEADNGT
+97 KDRRGYFAEADKGT

-136 FLPVGASTAVKVDV
+136 FLPVGASSAVKVDV

-181 ITVPSLR
+181 ISVPSLR
-188 ERQEDIPLLFRYFC
+188 ERKDDIPLLFRYFC
-202 SELAEKYNI
+202 SEISEKYNI
-211 PRISLSP
+211 PRINLSSD
-218 EAVDYL
+218 ALTYL
-224 KTYPWR
+224 SNYPWR
-230 GNVRELKN
+230 GNIRELKN
-238 IAERISLLEMNRE
+238 IAERISLLEMDRE
-251 IDEQRLKTYIPPMER
+251 IDVVKLKTYIPPIES
-266 LPIVVQSDS
+266 LPVPIESEEYYDDK
-275 VCNENDDIVNIV
+275 DDIIRII
-287 LQNKKDIEDL
+287 LQNKKDIEEL
-297 KAEVV
+297 KEEVHK
-302 RLKSV
+302 LKSV
-307 IVNMFNS
+307 VIGLFNS
-314 STHSPLLSAPLSETD
+314 SSSTAMLVPPTEEEVTET
-329 NEMVIDYPEEHTKKP
+329 VIDYPEETVKK
-344 ETVNLRDLEKQAIIA
+344 EESVNLRELEKKAIIA

-379 RTLYRKMID
+379 RTLYRKMIE
-388 YDLNKKK
+388 YDLNTKR

>member
-1 MSETD
+1 MSKVD
-6 VQKVKKQFRIFG
+6 VQTVKKQFRIFG
-18 NSPLLNRAIDIAI
+18 DSPLLNRAIDIAI

-50 DVFSRII
+50 DAFSKII
-57 HQYSNRK
+57 HQNSSRK
-64 QKKYIAVNCA
+64 QRKYIAVNCA

-97 RDRRGYFAEADNGT
+97 KDRRGYFAEADKGT

-136 FLPVGASTAVKVDV
+136 FLPVGASSAVKVDV

-181 ITVPSLR
+181 ISVPSLR
-188 ERQEDIPLLFRYFC
+188 ERKDDIPLLFRYFC
-202 SELAEKYNI
+202 SEISEKYNI
-211 PRISLSP
+211 PRINLSSD
-218 EAVDYL
+218 ALTYL
-224 KTYPWR
+224 SNYPWH
-230 GNVRELKN
+230 GNIRELKN
-238 IAERISLLEMNRE
+238 IAERISLLEMDRE
-251 IDEQRLKTYIPPMER
+251 IDVVKLKTYIPPIES
-266 LPIVVQSDS
+266 LPVPIESEEYYDDK
-275 VCNENDDIVNIV
+275 DDIIRII
-287 LQNKKDIEDL
+287 LQNKKDIEEL
-297 KAEVV
+297 KEEVHK
-302 RLKSV
+302 LKSV
-307 IVNMFNS
+307 VIGLFNS
-314 STHSPLLSAPLSETD
+314 SSSTAMLVPPTEEEVPET
-329 NEMVIDYPEEHTKKP
+329 VIDYPEETVKK
-344 ETVNLRDLEKQAIIA
+344 EESVNLRELEKKAIIA

-379 RTLYRKMID
+379 RTLYRKMIE
-388 YDLNKKK
+388 YDLNTKR

>member
-1 MSETD
+1 MSKVD
-6 VQKVKKQFRIFG
+6 VQTVKKQFRIFG
-18 NSPLLNRAIDIAI
+18 DSPLLNRAIDIAI

-50 DVFSRII
+50 DAFSKII
-57 HQYSNRK
+57 HQNSSRK
-64 QKKYIAVNCA
+64 QRKYIAVNCA

-97 RDRRGYFAEADNGT
+97 KDRRGYFAEADKGT

-136 FLPVGASTAVKVDV
+136 FLPVGASNAVKVDV

-181 ITVPSLR
+181 ISVPSLR
-188 ERQEDIPLLFRYFC
+188 ERKDDIPLLFRYFC
-202 SELAEKYNI
+202 SEISEKYNI
-211 PRISLSP
+211 PRINLSSD
-218 EAVDYL
+218 ALTYL
-224 KTYPWR
+224 SNYPWR
-230 GNVRELKN
+230 GNIRELKN
-238 IAERISLLEMNRE
+238 IAERISLLEMDRE
-251 IDEQRLKTYIPPMER
+251 IDVVKLKTYIPPIES
-266 LPIVVQSDS
+266 LPVPIESEEYYDDK
-275 VCNENDDIVNIV
+275 DDIIRII
-287 LQNKKDIEDL
+287 LQNKKDIEEL
-297 KAEVV
+297 KEEVHK
-302 RLKSV
+302 LKSV
-307 IVNMFNS
+307 VIRLFNS
-314 STHSPLLSAPLSETD
+314 SSSTAMLVPPTEEEVPET
-329 NEMVIDYPEEHTKKP
+329 VIDYPEETVKK
-344 ETVNLRDLEKQAIIA
+344 EESVNLRELEKKAIIA

-379 RTLYRKMID
+379 RTLYRKMIE
-388 YDLNKKK
+388 YDLNTKR

>member
-1 MSETD
+1 MTETD
-6 VQKVKKQFRIFG
+6 IQKVKRQFRIFG
-18 NSPLLNRAIDIAI
+18 DSPLLNKAIEIAI

-44 ESGAGK
+44 ENGAGK

-57 HQYSNRK
+57 HQNSDRK

-97 RDRRGYFAEADNGT
+97 SDRKGYFAEADKGT

-130 VIENGE
+130 VLENGE
-136 FLPVGASTAVKVDV
+136 FLPVGASSAVKVDV
-150 RIVAATNVNL
+150 RIIAATNVNL

-181 ITVPSLR
+181 INVPSLR
-188 ERQEDIPLLFRYFC
+188 ERQEDIPILFRFFC
-202 SELAEKYNI
+202 SELADKYNI
-211 PRISLSP
+211 PRISLTP
-218 EAVDYL
+218 QALEYL
-224 KTYPWR
+224 KSYPWR

-238 IAERISLLEMNRE
+238 IAERMSLLEMNRE
-251 IDEQRLKTYIPPMER
+251 VDIQTLKTYIPPIER
-266 LPIVVQSDS
+266 LPVLFKSEEASADASDIIS
-275 VCNENDDIVNIV
+275 IV
-287 LQNKKDIEDL
+287 LQNKKDIEEL
-297 KAEVV
+297 KEEIV

-307 IVNMFNS
+307 VLGMFNS
-314 STHSPLLSAPLSETD
+314 STNTTMINPPSDNRHS
-329 NEMVIDYPEEHTKKP
+329 EMVIDCPEENVKKDTP
-344 ETVNLRDLEKQAIIA
+344 VSLREMEKNAIIA
-359 ALERNGGKRSAAA
+359 ALERNNGKRSAVA

-388 YDLNKKK
+388 YDLNKKQ

>member
-31 RVAKTDASVLIVG
+31 RVANTDASVLIVG

-160 LKAVEQGRFR
+160 LKAVEQVLHT
-170 SDLYYR
+170 SIKL
-176 LNQIN
+176 QI
-181 ITVPSLR
+181 VM
-188 ERQEDIPLLFRYFC
+188 
-202 SELAEKYNI
+202 
-211 PRISLSP
+211 
-218 EAVDYL
+218 
-224 KTYPWR
+224 
-230 GNVRELKN
+230 
-238 IAERISLLEMNRE
+238 LLEQE
-251 IDEQRLKTYIPPMER
+251 CIIDFQ
-266 LPIVVQSDS
+266 V
-275 VCNENDDIVNIV
+275 
-287 LQNKKDIEDL
+287 
-297 KAEVV
+297 
-302 RLKSV
+302 
-307 IVNMFNS
+307 
-314 STHSPLLSAPLSETD
+314 
-329 NEMVIDYPEEHTKKP
+329 
-344 ETVNLRDLEKQAIIA
+344 
-359 ALERNGGKRSAAA
+359 
-372 KELGFSE
+372 
-379 RTLYRKMID
+379 
-388 YDLNKKK
+388 

>member
-1 MSETD
+1 MTETD
-6 VQKVKKQFRIFG
+6 IQKVKRQFRIFG
-18 NSPLLNRAIDIAI
+18 DSPLLNKAIEIAI

-50 DVFSRII
+50 DVFSHII
-57 HQYSNRK
+57 HQNSDRK

-97 RDRRGYFAEADNGT
+97 RDRKGYFAEADKGT

-130 VIENGE
+130 VLENGE
-136 FLPVGASTAVKVDV
+136 FLPVGASSAVKVDV
-150 RIVAATNVNL
+150 RIIAATNVNL

-181 ITVPSLR
+181 INVPSLR
-188 ERQEDIPLLFRYFC
+188 ERQEDIPILFRFFC
-202 SELAEKYNI
+202 SELADKYNI
-211 PRISLSP
+211 PRISLTP
-218 EAVDYL
+218 QALEYL
-224 KTYPWR
+224 KSYPWR

-238 IAERISLLEMNRE
+238 IAERMSLLEMNRE
-251 IDEQRLKTYIPPMER
+251 VDIQTLKTYIPPIER
-266 LPIVVQSDS
+266 LPVLFKSEEASADASDIIS
-275 VCNENDDIVNIV
+275 IV
-287 LQNKKDIEDL
+287 LQNKKDIEEL
-297 KAEVV
+297 KEEIV

-307 IVNMFNS
+307 VLGMFNS
-314 STHSPLLSAPLSETD
+314 STNTTMINPPSDNRHS
-329 NEMVIDYPEEHTKKP
+329 EMVIDCPEENVKKDTP
-344 ETVNLRDLEKQAIIA
+344 VSLREMEKNAIIA
-359 ALERNGGKRSAAA
+359 ALERNNGKRSAAA

-388 YDLNKKK
+388 YDLNKKQ